1 MIDAFLLYG
10 PETAYYDTFEFQEL
24 PSPSGGMLSENNH
37 GRALSHSLQDLSHR
51 PHESILALR

>member
-24 PSPSGGMLSENNH
+24 LSPIGLLSENHH
-37 GRALSHSLQDLSHR
+37 GRPLCHSLQDLSHR

>member
-10 PETAYYDTFEFQEL
+10 PDTAFYDTFEFQEL
-24 PSPSGGMLSENNH
+24 PSPTGMLNDNYK
-37 GRALSHSLQDLSHR
+37 GRELCHSLQDLSHR

>member
-24 PSPSGGMLSENNH
+24 TSPSAMLSENH
-37 GRALSHSLQDLSHR
+37 HERALCNSLQDLSHR

>member
-24 PSPSGGMLSENNH
+24 SSPIDMMSENHH
-37 GRALSHSLQDLSHR
+37 GRAMCHSLQDLSHR

>member
-10 PETAYYDTFEFQEL
+10 PEMAYYDTFEFQEL
-24 PSPSGGMLSENNH
+24 PSPSGMLSENNN
-37 GRALSHSLQDLSHR
+37 GRALCHPLQDLSHR

>member
-10 PETAYYDTFEFQEL
+10 PDTAFYDTFEFQEL
-24 PSPSGGMLSENNH
+24 PSPTGMLSENH
-37 GRALSHSLQDLSHR
+37 KGRALCHSLQDLSHR